1 MEAGMEHDG
10 AGEIRR
16 LLDDASAAL
25 AAAGVENP
33 RLDAELL
40 LAQATQASRPSL
52 ISGSVTLG
60 DFARNRYAAMLK
72 RRAAREPL
80 AYILGR
86 KEFYSI
92 EFEVTPA
99 VLIPRPE
106 TETIVA
112 AALEFLASRAASR
125 VLDIGTGC
133 GAIVIA
139 IAANA
144 AGTQVVATDISP
156 NALAVARRN
165 ATRLGSRIDFRR
177 ADCFDVIDGGE
188 ALGQFDLVVS
198 NPPYICDQEI
208 ERLQPEISRF
218 EPRRALAG
226 GADGMYFYR
235 RIVRGIRDHLA
246 PDGAVI
252 VEVGDSQ
259 SRAVAE
265 IFRGAGL
272 GAITMLA
279 DLTEVPRAVRAQWAA
294 RSPGN

>member
-1 MEAGMEHDG
+1 MEPTVEPDS

-16 LLDDASAAL
+16 LLEDASEAL

-33 RLDAELL
+33 RLDAELI
-40 LAQATQASRPSL
+40 LAQAAQASRPSL
-52 ISGSVTLG
+52 ISGLVKLG
-60 DFARNRYAAMLK
+60 DFARNRYAAMLQ

-112 AALEFLASRAASR
+112 AALEFLASRKAAR

-133 GAIVIA
+133 GAIAIA

-144 AGTQVVATDISP
+144 ARAQVLATDISS
-156 NALAVARRN
+156 NALEVARRN
-165 ATRLGSRIDFRR
+165 AARLGSRADFRR

-188 ALGQFDLVVS
+188 ALGRFDLVVS
-198 NPPYICDQEI
+198 NPPYVCDREI
-208 ERLQPEISRF
+208 DCLQPEISRF
-218 EPRRALAG
+218 EPRHALAG
-226 GADGMYFYR
+226 GTDGMNFYR
-235 RIVRGIRDHLA
+235 RIVRGIRDYLA
-246 PDGAVI
+246 PDGALI

-259 SRAVAE
+259 SGAVAD
-265 IFRGAGL
+265 IFRAAGL
-272 GAITMLA
+272 PAITTLA
-279 DLTEVPRAVRAQWAA
+279 DLTGVPRAVRAQH
-294 RSPGN
+294 